1 MRAEQ
6 TISEGGTDTV
16 GRLPQTWPA
25 SLQQSRA
32 IASMA
37 FKRFL
42 DVILCMFL
50 LAATLVL
57 LVPACL
63 AIRLESR
70 GPVLYRQWRAGRDGR
85 AFQILK
91 LRTMVHGADLLGP
104 ALTQDADPR
113 VTRVGSSLRRWSI
126 DELPQ
131 LINVIMGH
139 MSLVGPRP
147 ELVAIAADYTLRQRQ
162 VLSVRP
168 GLTGWAQVNG
178 RDDLSIADKLEFEL
192 DYVMSRTMF
201 WDFRIMVRTI
211 GVVMSGRGTKR

>member
-6 TISEGGTDTV
+6 TITDGRTGTV
-16 GRLPQTWPA
+16 GQPPQTWSPR
-25 SLQQSRA
+25 LPQSRA
-32 IASMA
+32 IAPMA

-50 LAATLVL
+50 LAAALFL

-85 AFQILK
+85 DFQILK

-113 VTRVGSSLRRWSI
+113 VTRIGSSLRRWSI

-131 LINVIMGH
+131 LINVIVGH

-178 RDDLSIADKLEFEL
+178 RDDLSIADKLDLEL
-192 DYVMSRTMF
+192 DYVMSRTIF
-201 WDFRIMVRTI
+201 WDFRIMARTI
-211 GVVMSGRGTKR
+211 GVVMSGRGTKW